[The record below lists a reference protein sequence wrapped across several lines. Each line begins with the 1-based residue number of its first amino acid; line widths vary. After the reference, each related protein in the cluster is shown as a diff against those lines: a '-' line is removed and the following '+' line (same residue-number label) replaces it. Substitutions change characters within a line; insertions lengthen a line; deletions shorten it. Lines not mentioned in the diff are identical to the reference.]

1 MKFGNFF
8 FLLLRLFVS
17 MVQKVVEEGDDA
29 NDKKDLEKN
38 GFGTT
43 HD

>member
-1 MKFGNFF
+1 MKFGSLF
-8 FLLLRLFVS
+8 FLILRAFVS
-17 MVQKVVEEGDDA
+17 LLQAVITEHGDD

-38 GFGTT
+38 GFGTS

>member
-1 MKFGNFF
+1 MKFGTLF

-17 MVQKVVEEGDDA
+17 MLQKVVEGGEDIE
-29 NDKKDLEKN
+29 DKKDLEKN
-38 GFGTT
+38 GFGTS

>member
-1 MKFGNFF
+1 MKFGPFF
-8 FLLLRLFVS
+8 FMLLRLFVS
-17 MVQKVVEEGDDA
+17 VLQKMVETGDD
-29 NDKKDLEKN
+29 NDDKKDLEKN